1 VVHLS
6 NYRRDGLPFD
16 EPLEL
21 LVLFVA
27 FELLLLD
34 PPELTAAL
42 RGLDELLVLTDLG
55 DAFGLETD
63 LVETAVD
70 DRFGELVFCLTDDD
84 LAVLL
89 VLIVFDFGA
98 TSFRLLT
105 DEFEPAL
112 YVLLPEVSTL
122 RDTFVLFPEEG
133 LVTDLLG

>member
-1 VVHLS
+1 M
-6 NYRRDGLPFD
+6 
-16 EPLEL
+16 
-21 LVLFVA
+21 
-27 FELLLLD
+27 
-34 PPELTAAL
+34 

-98 TSFRLLT
+98 NLNLLYMSYCPR
-105 DEFEPAL
+105 F
-112 YVLLPEVSTL
+112 L
-122 RDTFVLFPEEG
+122 RCAIHLFCFPKKG
-133 LVTDLLG
+133 L